1 MRITFWGSR
10 GSLPTPLDNEEFR
23 SKVKRLLLN
32 AKDVDHSDE
41 AAVDSYLDNCPV
53 PCAMTFGGNTPCVE
67 VTEGSEQLILDC
79 GSGLRRLGLHMMKEG
94 FVKGSR
100 INIFQTHTHW
110 DHINGFP
117 FFSPA
122 LAGAADIHIYGVHPK
137 LRERF
142 EQQMDRIHFPITM
155 EEMSANITFH
165 QISSTDNVTIGP
177 FSVTNKG
184 LYHPGGS
191 YSYRISSG
199 GKNMVF
205 ATDGEYTDTSNRGM
219 KPYIEFF
226 DNADVLIFDAMYPTL
241 EQTVEKENYGHST
254 AVIGVDL
261 ALHATVHKLVL
272 FHHDPECDDLKIAES
287 LSNAQEF
294 LKNRSGEFPASNLEI
309 MTASDG
315 LVLDV

>member
-1 MRITFWGSR
+1 MRISFWGSR
-10 GSLPTPLDNEEFR
+10 GSLPTPLSNEEFR

-32 AKDVDHSDE
+32 AKDVDLSDE

-67 VTEGSEQLILDC
+67 VTEGAEQLILDC
-79 GSGLRRLGLHMMKEG
+79 GSGLRRLGNHMMKKG

-110 DHINGFP
+110 DHIMGFP

-155 EEMSANITFH
+155 EEMSADITFH
-165 QISSTDNVTIGP
+165 QISNNDVIAIGP

-191 YSYRISSG
+191 HSYRITSG
-199 GKNMVF
+199 GKSVVF
-205 ATDGEYTDTSNRGM
+205 ATDGEYTDTSNHGM
-219 KPYIEFF
+219 NPYIEFF
-226 DNADVLIFDAMYPTL
+226 QGADVLIFDAMYPTL

-261 ALHATVHKLVL
+261 ALYASVHKLVL
-272 FHHDPECDDLKIAES
+272 FHHDPESDDLQIAES
-287 LSNAQEF
+287 LSNAKEF
-294 LKNRSGEFPASNLEI
+294 LQNRIGEFPDSNLEI

-315 LVLDV
+315 LVMDV